1 MNNLLKK
8 TLNYAVLALGLFVA
22 SCSTDLYRPEDEKPI
37 VDPEQ
42 GESVPKDFTWSLSKE
57 TRLSVNIE
65 NLGNEKY
72 IVAAYIGNPAID
84 SDARMIA
91 NSLQRVSKDVAYN
104 RTISIPEGV
113 PTLFLSVTDSRK
125 RAVVYGFDVTEG
137 DMVCNVEGTAVATK
151 ARSEMNGGEMPEIDY
166 TYEGTSYE
174 TISGNKNQNLVSN
187 KNYVIPKGQ
196 TLNGQVSLPG
206 TGNFTIFVEGTW
218 DLAGQQLQFERGSN
232 LYVLNGGK
240 VITSRKGAKIT
251 LVRDGSRV
259 AIQKGGEL
267 GDDDDDKLIGLS
279 LTNNTGIVNEGKVEA
294 GNIALT
300 SEASIYN
307 AGEFDA
313 ETISL
318 QNAGNYILNK
328 HEFEAKTIS
337 MPNGTLD
344 NYCKLDVDKITT
356 GGSMAY
362 INLGPAAY
370 ADVDELQGNHVH
382 IFMDAKSFWDGEKAS
397 FTSWDNRVEGGS
409 TDYALFKVKDIKVS
423 IWVGKLLNYAGML
436 NIECEKHTQAPDAY
450 NPCYGLR
457 APANFSIGQGFVEID
472 EDDCNN
478 HNGNHNPGEDPDP
491 DGDGDITETN
501 TLPSTYLF
509 EDNWPEKG
517 DYDMND
523 IVLSTTIANTIAADG
538 KVKAVDVNVKL
549 YAVGATK
556 KLGVAFQLNGIPSGS
571 VAGSEAGQQYAVVR
585 LFDDAHAALGA
596 PAGLIANTYTF
607 DATLVKEFQKHID
620 FTVPLE
626 NGISESN
633 FNLFIVWGGMDN
645 DKRNE
650 IHIAGFRGT
659 DKANTN
665 SSSTEVY
672 TTTAEGLMW
681 GLRVPQLNFAS
692 FPKEG
697 THISK
702 AYSGFGAW
710 MKENG
715 LPDWY
720 LHPMEGN
727 VLTVEGTPSEEPAE

>member
-1 MNNLLKK
+1 MNSLLKK
-8 TLNYAVLALGLFVA
+8 PLNYAVLALGLFMA

-37 VDPEQ
+37 IDPEE
-42 GESVPKDFTWSLSKE
+42 GGSVPKDFTWSLTKE

-65 NLGNEKY
+65 NPGDEKY

-84 SDARMIA
+84 PDARMIA
-91 NSLQRVSKDVAYN
+91 NSLQRVSKDLAYE

-125 RAVVYGFDVTEG
+125 RAVVYGFEVTEG
-137 DMVCNVEGTAVATK
+137 NMVCTVGGTGVATK
-151 ARSEMNGGEMPEIDY
+151 ARSEMAGAEMPEVNY
-166 TYEGTSYE
+166 TYEGTAYE
-174 TISGNKNQNLVSN
+174 EISGSGKVVLNSGM
-187 KNYVIPKGQ
+187 NYVIPKGR
-196 TLNGQVSLPG
+196 TFNGQVSLPG
-206 TGNFTIFVEGTW
+206 TGNFNVFVEGTW
-218 DLAGQQLQFERGSN
+218 DLTGQQLRFETGAN
-232 LYVLNGGK
+232 LYVLRGGEVK
-240 VITSRKGAKIT
+240 TSRKGAKIT
-251 LVRDGSRV
+251 LTNGNSRV
-259 AIQKGGEL
+259 AVQKGGEF
-267 GDDDDDKLIGLS
+267 GDDDDRLIDFY
-279 LTNNTGIVNEGKVEA
+279 LTNNTAIVNEGDMEA
-294 GNIALT
+294 GIVQMD
-300 SEASIYN
+300 SQASVYN

-313 ETISL
+313 KSVSM
-318 QNAGNYILNK
+318 QNEGNYILNK
-328 HEFEAKTIS
+328 HELEADLIQMT
-337 MPNGTLD
+337 NGTID
-344 NYCKLDVDKITT
+344 NYCKLDVDKITAKA
-356 GGSMAY
+356 GMAY
-362 INLGPAAY
+362 INLAPAAY
-370 ADVDELQGNHVH
+370 ADVDELQGDHVR
-382 IFMDAKSFWDGEKAS
+382 IFLDAKSFWDGDKAS
-397 FTSWDNRVEGGS
+397 FTGWDNRVEGGS
-409 TDYALFKVKDIKVS
+409 TDYALFKVKEIKVS
-423 IWVGKLLNYAGML
+423 TRVGKLLNYAGMV
-436 NIECEKHTQAPDAY
+436 NIECKKHTQAPDAY
-450 NPCYGLR
+450 NPCYGLT

-523 IVLSTTIANTIAADG
+523 VVLSATIANTIAADG

-556 KLGVAFQLNGIPSGS
+556 KLGVAFQLNGVPSGA

-607 DATLVKEFQKHID
+607 DATLVKEFQRHID
-620 FTVPLE
+620 FAVPLE

-633 FNLFIVWGGMDN
+633 FNLFIVWGGMDT

-665 SSSTEVY
+665 SSSTELY
-672 TTTAEGLMW
+672 TTTADGLMW
-681 GLRVPQLNFAS
+681 GLRIPQLNFAS

-697 THISK
+697 AHISK

-720 LHPMEGN
+720 LHPVEGN
-727 VLTVEGTPSEEPAE
+727 VITLEGEPSEEPAE